1 MRKATGYEAEEVVEE
16 YQMEDDV
23 MTLTRKKVSKKHY
36 PPDTQA
42 AKLLLDIAEGVDGK
56 ELTEEEIKE
65 QIKRL
70 IKEYE
75 GEVNEENQT

>member
-1 MRKATGYEAEEVVEE
+1 
-16 YQMEDDV
+16 
-23 MTLTRKKVSKKHY
+23 MTLIKKRVSKKHY

-42 AKLLLDIAEGVDGK
+42 AKMLLDVMDGSDREK
-56 ELTEEEIKE
+56 MSDEEIKE

-75 GEVNEENQT
+75 GESNEETET

>member
-1 MRKATGYEAEEVVEE
+1 MVEE
-16 YQMEDDV
+16 YQIEDDV
-23 MTLTRKKVSKKHY
+23 MTLIKKRVSKKHY

-42 AKLLLDIAEGVDGK
+42 AKMLLDVMDGSDREK
-56 ELTEEEIKE
+56 MSDEEIKE

-75 GEVNEENQT
+75 GECNEETET

>member
-1 MRKATGYEAEEVVEE
+1 MVEE
-16 YQMEDDV
+16 YQIEDDV
-23 MTLTRKKVSKKHY
+23 MTLIKKRVSKKHY

-42 AKLLLDIAEGVDGK
+42 AKMLLDVMDGSDREK
-56 ELTEEEIKE
+56 MSDEEIKE

-75 GEVNEENQT
+75 GESNEETET